1 MLRVLLPALAVG
13 LLMIAAAWPQLRP
26 DDERL
31 RIEFA
36 AVGPQG
42 GSKPQVL
49 NPRLLGVDE
58 LRRPFQ
64 VTADV
69 GSRLGGDADVE
80 VYQLDEPKADI
91 VLEDGSWVALT
102 ATDGVYDRDEE
113 MLYLSGAV
121 NLFHDSGYE
130 FNTTAARINLSD
142 RSAEGDQSIQG
153 QGPFGTIEAEG
164 FRVIDDGEVIFF
176 SGKSSMTIRGGQ

>member
-1 MLRVLLPALAVG
+1 VLRVLLPAIAVG
-13 LLMIAAAWPQLRP
+13 LLMVAAAWPQLRS

-69 GSRLGGDADVE
+69 GSRLGGGGEVE
-80 VYQLDEPKADI
+80 IYQLDQPKADI

-102 ATDGVYDRDEE
+102 ATDGVYDRDTE
-113 MLYLSGAV
+113 MLYLTGAV

-130 FNTTAARINLSD
+130 FNTAAARVNLND
-142 RSAEGDQSIQG
+142 RSAEGDQAVHG
-153 QGPFGTIEAEG
+153 QGPFGTVDAEG
-164 FRVIDDGEVIFF
+164 FRVVNNGDVIFF
-176 SGKSSMTIRGGQ
+176 SGKARMTILGGQ